1 MSDFQDHSSWGILLG
16 AVVQLVAESGLQ
28 KPSVLEL
35 MVLLVVA
42 AEPHAPSTW

>member
-1 MSDFQDHSSWGILLG
+1 
-16 AVVQLVAESGLQ
+16 VQLVAESGLQ

-42 AEPHAPSTW
+42 GEPHAPSTWWSRWGVPTCNWRWF